1 VAQEA
6 LLDASC
12 LLDLSVEGPS
22 EAARLLPVEIV
33 LATHGFETVGGS
45 ETYLLTIGEELQRL
59 GHGVTIHSQTG
70 GEMSNFA
77 VHRGLTVTVGEE
89 RLPESCDAVLVQDAG
104 MAYALA
110 DRWPSTPQVFRA
122 CTEIYDFQFPP
133 QLPDVV
139 ESVVVVNDR
148 VQRRVEALDA
158 RYEIIRLRQ
167 PVNTDRFRPLV
178 EIREQ
183 PRRAVL
189 LGNYLAGN
197 RSKLLCEAWES
208 KGVECVVV
216 GADGDRITAP
226 EDAIASADIVVG
238 KARAV
243 LDGMSCGR
251 AVYVYDFAGG
261 DGWVTPEA
269 YPAMEADNFG
279 GQATDWT
286 LSSEQLASDLDDY
299 RPEMGLA
306 NRDLVL
312 AHHTA
317 ADHVHALLG
326 LFRTLNPRAEPVAA
340 PLRELARLVRLQWIT
355 ELELL
360 GTRQALRLEAERTT
374 KLEARVAELEAENR
388 QLEERQRGFEELR
401 RSVEELSTYARSV
414 EAESAALRAQLE
426 QRRVRAGIALGRF
439 ADRLRFHR
447 GG

>member
-1 VAQEA
+1 
-6 LLDASC
+6 
-12 LLDLSVEGPS
+12 
-22 EAARLLPVEIV
+22 VEIV
-33 LATHGFETVGGS
+33 LATHGLESVGGS
-45 ETYLLTIGEELQRL
+45 ETYLLTVGEELQRL
-59 GHGVTIHSQTG
+59 GHGVTIHSHTG
-70 GEMSNFA
+70 GEMSDFA
-77 VHRGLTVTVGEE
+77 VRRGLTVAVGEE
-89 RLPESCDAVLVQDAG
+89 RLPESCDAILVQDAG

-158 RYEIIRLRQ
+158 RYEIIRLHQ
-167 PVNTDRFRPLV
+167 PVDTGRFRPLV

-197 RSKLLCEAWES
+197 RSRLLTEAWEA

-216 GADGDRITAP
+216 GAHGDRITEP
-226 EDAIASADIVVG
+226 EEVIASADIVVG
-238 KARAV
+238 RARAV
-243 LDGMSCGR
+243 LDGMACGR
-251 AVYVYDFAGG
+251 AVYVYDFGGG

-279 GQATDWT
+279 GQATDWMP
-286 LSSEQLASDLDDY
+286 SAERLASDLDDY

-306 NRDLVL
+306 NRDLIL

-317 ADHVHALLG
+317 GDHVHELLT
-326 LFRTLNPRAEPVAA
+326 LFAKLTQRAQSVAA
-340 PLRELARLVRLQWIT
+340 PLRELARLVRLQWTT
-355 ELELL
+355 ELEVL
-360 GTRQALRLEAERTT
+360 GTRRALTLEAEQTR
-374 KLEARVAELEAENR
+374 KLGARLAELEARLAELEAESH
-388 QLEERQRGFEELR
+388 QLEELQRAFEELQ
-401 RSVEELSTYARSV
+401 RSFAELSTYARRV
-414 EAESAALRAQLE
+414 EAESAELRGQLE

-439 ADRLRFHR
+439 ADRLRFQR
-447 GG
+447 GR